1 MSMFR
6 CATFLFAVAKVYL
19 FLHSANF
26 SLFFFEEQSKILGL
40 TGKSVS
46 AGELDNNRTY
56 GFTLDFFLPRIR
68 RILRICL
75 WEKNRSKSLLLSLG
89 LRPCSLMRM
98 LSHVSELPCL
108 TLPIRLVCPL
118 ADRKPSKQNSCPWQ
132 YKMSLYR
139 RLLTV
144 TLDREEPVLRMFLLS
159 FTTDLTDWTDGCGGI
174 RQKPEKPLGE
184 DGGLCPCCYTS
195 ALVL

>member
-1 MSMFR
+1 MFR

-26 SLFFFEEQSKILGL
+26 SLFFFVEQSKILGL

-46 AGELDNNRTY
+46 AGELDNNRTN
-56 GFTLDFFLPRIR
+56 GCPLEVSLPRIG
-68 RILRICL
+68 RIMRICL

-118 ADRKPSKQNSCPWQ
+118 ADRKPSKQNSCRWQ
-132 YKMSLYR
+132 YKKAPLEPQRYP
-139 RLLTV
+139 LTGG
-144 TLDREEPVLRMFLLS
+144 EFPVLWIVSLPRIRRHMHS
-159 FTTDLTDWTDGCGGI
+159 GAWMIITSPVPICTPVPGGHYS
-174 RQKPEKPLGE
+174 E
-184 DGGLCPCCYTS
+184 
-195 ALVL
+195 